1 MLCITDSEDA
11 AVGASLL
18 CISDSDDAAV
28 GASPMDMLRDAFSP
42 RPPFLRQS
50 GAERSVK
57 CSDAMQHRRRPLATR
72 KNTYAA
78 PPSAVGVIQ
87 NKSKLQHPM
96 KF

>member
-1 MLCITDSEDA
+1 MLCISDSEDA

-28 GASPMDMLRDAFSP
+28 GASPMDMLRDAFRLATP
-42 RPPFLRQS
+42 LRQS

-72 KNTYAA
+72 K
-78 PPSAVGVIQ
+78 IRCC
-87 NKSKLQHPM
+87 
-96 KF
+96 